1 MTSAHKI
8 RQDLR
13 QLKINTHAINV
24 LQKAYETHKRRIKM
38 LEGLEENSYR
48 ARVIKRERAK
58 LASLRFEE
66 QIEALTDLEL
76 KYMHLIESLPALDK
90 SIIVDCFIN
99 GKSYWQIGLDLGF
112 SEEGIRK
119 KVGVII
125 KKLAVNMDNLVI

>member
-1 MTSAHKI
+1 MANANKV

-13 QLKINTHAINV
+13 QLKINTHAINA
-24 LQKAYETHKRRIKM
+24 LQRAYETHKRRIKM

-48 ARVIKRERAK
+48 AKVIKREKSK
-58 LASLRFEE
+58 LASLKFEE

-76 KYMHLIESLPALDK
+76 KYMHLIEGLPALEK

-99 GKSYWQIGLDLGF
+99 GKSYWQIGLGLGYT
-112 SEEGIRK
+112 EEGVRK

-125 KKLAVNMDNLVI
+125 KRLASQME